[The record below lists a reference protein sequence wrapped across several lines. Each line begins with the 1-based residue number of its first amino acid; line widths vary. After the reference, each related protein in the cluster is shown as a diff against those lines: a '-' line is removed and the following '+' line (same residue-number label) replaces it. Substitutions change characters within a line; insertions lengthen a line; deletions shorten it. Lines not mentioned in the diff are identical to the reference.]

1 MWNILEKPDPLISDF
16 RATSYVKAFLL
27 NSIIMAL
34 IAVVAYESHN
44 LLEKYVTKMNEISR
58 VAISFASAFI
68 TAMLAYFSM
77 YFLFGFGGGMLAAPL
92 TPVSN

>member
-1 MWNILEKPDPLISDF
+1 MWNILEKPDPLISNF

-44 LLEKYVTKMNEISR
+44 LLEKY
-58 VAISFASAFI
+58 
-68 TAMLAYFSM
+68 
-77 YFLFGFGGGMLAAPL
+77 
-92 TPVSN
+92 